1 MLALLLAACGG
12 DPDPTTPSTDT
23 GETPVLP
30 PDGPGA
36 FGVGTEASSVPG
48 DPALPLQVWFPTR
61 DQGLP
66 AASYDGA
73 ASGDAQLG
81 AAPACEVARPL
92 VVFSHGNG
100 GVRYQSF
107 FLTEHLASHGYVVAA
122 ADHVGNTTLD
132 LGSVPLPELAL
143 RRPADVSRV
152 ADQLLARS
160 ADPADPLSGC
170 LDPDAG
176 FAVVGHSFGGWT
188 SLAVAGGRID
198 LDGLSALCAAGPF
211 DFLCGLPEAWDAAHP
226 GDGSG
231 DLSDPRAW
239 AAVPL
244 TPVGARSLGDGLAQ
258 IAVPTLVIGG
268 TADTVTPWELEVEPI
283 YRQLEVGERAL
294 AGLVD
299 AGHYDFTD
307 FCLDALFPGCDDA
320 PMTTP
325 ETHAWTRA
333 LVLSWLRT
341 AAGAP
346 DGWSPPDDPAVTWEA
361 P

>member
-1 MLALLLAACGG
+1 MLVLLLAACGS
-12 DPDPTTPSTDT
+12 DPDPTTPTDSGT
-23 GETPVLP
+23 APMLP

-36 FGVGTEASSVPG
+36 YGVGTEASSVPG
-48 DPALPLQVWFPTR
+48 DPALPLQVWFPTH
-61 DQGLP
+61 DHDLP

-81 AAPACEVARPL
+81 ATPACDAPHPF

-100 GVRYQSF
+100 GLRYQSW

-122 ADHVGNTTLD
+122 PDHVGNTTLD
-132 LGSVPLPELAL
+132 LGTVPLPEMAL

-152 ADQLLARS
+152 ADEVFARA
-160 ADPADPLSGC
+160 ADPSDPLYGC
-170 LDPDAG
+170 VDEAAG
-176 FAVVGHSFGGWT
+176 FAMVGHSFGGWT
-188 SLAVAGGRID
+188 TLAVAGGRID
-198 LDGLSALCAAGPF
+198 LAGLSALCATGPF
-211 DFLCGLPEAWDAAHP
+211 DFLCGLPEAWAAAHP
-226 GDGSG
+226 GDDSG

-244 TPVGARSLGDGLAQ
+244 TPVGARSLGDGLAD
-258 IAVPTLVIGG
+258 ITVPTLVIGG
-268 TADTVTPWELEVEPI
+268 TADTVTPWAIEVEPI
-283 YRQLEVGERAL
+283 YRQLEADPRAL

-307 FCLDALFPGCDDA
+307 FCFEGLFPGCEDA

-325 ETHAWTRA
+325 ETHAWTEA
-333 LVLSWLRT
+333 LVLSWLRS
-341 AAGAP
+341 AAGTP
-346 DGWSPPDDPAVTWEA
+346 DGWAPDDPAVTWEA